1 MASVNAVI
9 RVDIDASAANAG
21 LASMAAQMGR
31 FNKGMIAGSAAMSAA
46 QVAAARKAAGALNAT
61 GNWMA
66 STGTM
71 MTATGRMAQQFD
83 KGTAKSFSSFR
94 QNMAMNNRSMTAS
107 SGINQLAAARVRA
120 LQTQYVALG
129 REVDGVQKVMKA
141 QPTGMVA
148 NRAWGSSAEFAAQ
161 RAILFRRNLTMGAN
175 SMINWGKNTQW
186 AGRQMMV
193 GMGIPMGLAAVGAV
207 RSFKEI
213 EAASISFKRVYGDAT
228 TSAGEKAQM
237 LGTIQSGVAQEM
249 TKYGIA
255 VSDTLDVAAK
265 AAATGQKGDALIA
278 ATRETMRVATL
289 GNMDY
294 MTALEGTIATQTAFG
309 VSARGMTRVT
319 DFMNAA
325 ENQTILSMEDMS
337 KAIPRVAPV
346 IRGLGGDVEDLGVLM
361 TALRAGGV
369 TAEQGANALKSGLAS
384 LINPTSTATDA
395 MKEFGIPLD
404 KIVQAN
410 KGDLIGTVE
419 GFGKALG
426 KLPKFQ
432 QQQALES
439 LFGKYQYARMGALFR
454 NINKKQAQETA
465 KLSKE
470 SNANLAQMSENEL
483 GQIAD
488 SNLTQFQGALERLKA
503 AAAPL
508 GGQIMGFLAP
518 IIDFGAKI
526 VDFFATNDIAGQ
538 VLMWGSAFAGLAGI
552 GTMLTGVFAN
562 FFGTMIKGGQFM
574 HRMGRGMIGRPLPKY
589 ETIADLEATAAQRQ
603 LGAAAEA
610 TTASLYG
617 ERGAVT
623 QLAAAL
629 NAMNAELRQAAGL
642 QAAAAG
648 GVVTGGAVAATS
660 TASKAAATTASTTT
674 AATTAVPVKA
684 AVPAVR
690 QRAQSYVGLPKG
702 KSDPVLAHIGA
713 RVPISQ
719 SDLERLAGQTRTDTT
734 TGKTVPTSAALF
746 AQQQLALDPDQRQ
759 RGYSGQ
765 GLYLADAFNNQLA
778 DPTVSKGAGWQTK
791 ANWLS
796 ALDQQGTFA
805 IDNQLRMMGV
815 DPSDDP
821 KQTQRIFDNLVR
833 SVAAGPSEISE
844 VEHLPGYMDKAIASE
859 FGDDPK
865 MMAAYEKTKEL
876 NAVPTGEDGKQRRG
890 VAGAVP
896 GALPFYGDKK
906 VGGQRVVSA
915 RKKGFYVPPAVDAR
929 TQALLDRAI
938 RDLDTAVTDRTG
950 AEKESTVATK
960 SSTAAQQKLQAAQKA
975 TQNETKLS
983 EKATAARTKR
993 TQELD
998 AARAAQVTAAQN
1010 VEKTQR
1016 EVKSAQRYLGQSKS
1030 PQAIRNN
1037 MERLRVASLAS
1048 WQALADQTAAS
1059 QRVSQVAARNA
1070 RLDEDLN
1077 KRRAAVESQ
1086 RAERV
1091 ANGTRLAQSEAKAE
1105 TTMRT
1110 AATQRAARVNSELA
1124 RQESLTSATK
1134 GFSGKE
1140 FANKLMGGPAPTQ
1153 RGGMWAT
1160 MRQGGAFTGETANA
1174 WSNKLMGMGM
1184 AADMVTMGL
1193 MAAGKDVPAWSH
1205 MVGMGM
1211 MTMGMFPGM
1220 VAKPAGMLGA
1230 AMKKAAAPVG
1240 RFTKE
1245 VGTTAL
1251 MAGAYGAELLLAKKA
1266 KPGQML
1272 TGVGKA
1278 TSVMGKIGMVGVAAA
1293 AVVGTLFVF
1302 KDAYDNSVNNA
1313 KQVGAAMAT
1322 SQSAMTA
1329 FAQETGQES
1338 RTMKEHRIALS
1349 NATGQTITQAEMTE
1363 TNNKLAGQAGQVMIE
1378 TINTAKQ
1385 GGTQAGISSVVAQA
1399 AGLYGEGLA
1408 SKAESVKIAGAL
1420 AEQTGL
1426 GSQTVEIVAM
1436 VKEVI
1441 MGKNP
1446 DPIEIQAKLTSLTL
1460 TPGALGQLGSQL
1472 AADSSWLAQGFGG
1485 GEDAL
1490 ARTLTAEAAAQRMMA
1505 EGAVP
1510 DLTEYFNAIETGFN
1524 MASDEGQLAMR
1535 QQSLDTFEAIEGTFD
1550 EIATPLIADGSII
1563 QGQMEEFRAA
1573 RLDAYN
1579 QMARNY
1585 YSEDPT
1591 SDYQVGLKTRSGL
1604 GAIEMAYV
1612 RGEVDQEVLGR
1623 LFSGGKESIA
1633 KVGLA
1638 FSSVGGAD
1646 QSRMFDVLAE
1656 EDATEIQTRV
1666 SKDLENVMK
1675 MGDPQ
1680 RLQNLAPKLEAY
1692 TALPE
1697 GRKQLQFS
1705 IESTGV
1711 QEIKNLEGVAKSID
1725 GLPPSIKKTV
1735 SVNVD
1740 GATKTDL
1747 ENIKSDFKALQ
1758 DFKPTQIE
1766 KAMGPGGAFSGTQI
1780 TRGNVRQLITELETY
1795 DNALTKAAAHRR
1807 EEEAAADQAAGKASR
1822 STSSS
1827 ENNPANPEPTD
1838 AKAAKTIEVK
1848 TKYKQPTNKIQDPKG
1863 TVEIKTKYA
1872 KPSNSIYGGKG
1883 GAGSALG
1890 ASMGSGAGAAVTI
1903 KTKWGKPSGKI
1914 PKPEPVTVPVVYQT
1928 KGAGL
1933 GAATGAL
1940 AAKAVSVKVNFEPGP
1955 PPQAPAQAAGK
1966 SIVEGLMPMVAAPS
1980 MATGITSVTGMIPSV
1995 QAPAVA
2001 SGSTTVN
2008 AYANIIGLAQAGG
2021 WIPTYDISK
2030 AEAKAL
2036 GYDVGDKDDG
2046 GNTDPTVSG
2055 QNSPGTGL
2063 GGASGSDAPT
2073 PSTSTDRR
2081 DGGAI
2086 KFANGGKAGSTRF
2099 KSTTSRVSGSGG
2111 PKSDKVPMMLSPGEF
2126 VMNARSVRK
2135 YGPRLMSLLNRRRIN
2150 KGMSI
2155 NFADGGE
2162 PAFRGVFS
2170 GQKVTGPGG
2179 PRDDKIPAWL
2189 SNGEFVMNA
2198 KSVKKYGLG
2207 FMSKINSMKLSGGG
2221 KAVRLKD
2228 GSDDWSWK
2236 KDVERPLAK
2245 AAAAFTQAAKMMN
2258 SKKVPGGVTGKNAV
2272 LQQIGD
2278 DPKALKHFLGM
2289 KKDKQLA
2296 FIKKAEK
2303 AVIRQEALN
2312 YKAEMDVRNKASA
2325 ARLRLASKILGGG
2338 KKVIGG
2344 RPGSININR
2353 RVGAEAALALD
2364 DSEIAEYNAI
2374 TGKNKKK
2381 KKKSYL
2387 RKALK
2392 AHRKEQTLQDR
2403 QSLLEQGLE
2412 DSRQKMID
2420 DARESAVNRNRDPDG
2435 KGTPNPYGADW
2446 MDAMTDD
2453 EKAIWARGQAGQ
2465 GGGHETTKL
2474 AAKAQAAAQ
2483 ARFNQQTIADSQAQ
2497 RTEMD
2502 KSNMLSQSKRW
2513 AMAAG
2518 GNTGNAFGLT
2528 DSAMKNLSQEDFDKM
2543 KQLEGMGTPEAKA
2556 ELDAFAAALN
2566 AAATEAL
2573 ALAAAESIQAKQSET
2588 KFSNVQADIAA
2599 GRGSGIADLDQNAA
2613 ENLSAEDYQMI
2624 QDLQEAGLP
2633 IGPFVESLNNAA
2645 DAADALAVAQ
2655 RKSALLDEA
2664 AFSRGKAAAITGG
2677 YGNLNQS
2684 AIANLSQEDYEM
2696 MQSLSGAELQSFIDS
2711 LNEAANAALELARV
2725 ERIQSLAKEAA
2736 FSNAKAAIAG
2746 GNNLGLSAGAAAA
2759 LTQEDYEMMQGLSG
2773 QALTDFQNAL
2783 NAAAAAALALAAAER
2798 TASLKR
2804 DAAFQKAQRAFVQSG
2819 GAQFGLTPGAME
2831 NLSQEDYEMLG
2842 QLSGQALQDF
2852 VNALNDASQA
2862 ATDLAEAQRIK
2873 SLNDEVAFNDRFN
2886 NAVTSGLSQDA
2897 LSGLSQEDFEMM
2909 QNMDATELIAF
2920 KQALNDAAESAKVA
2934 ALKAMT
2940 VGQRYQELSGLL
2952 DTVSQSYKDQWA
2964 AIGEQRVV
2972 EQTGKTR
2979 AQIEAENQLNQV
2991 IAGQYGQEQTLAQR
3005 AIAEINKQYD
3015 EQVKLLDKV
3024 IQSEQIITN
3033 LRKARLSVA
3042 SSLSTGD
3049 ISGAAA
3055 AAEDARAQGAQANL
3069 DLMKTAL
3076 QEEKE
3081 AKIEAKQ
3088 EYIDMLQD
3096 KIDLINDEIFRTTN
3110 LIEWHMATTA
3120 LAAANVTAAID
3131 IQNISLKASNAYW
3144 DAIRADTEVS
3154 LNRLASIMGMDFQPL
3169 LDGTAAANLAW
3180 QSYKNETISTSN
3192 TMVGIAGKLSDL
3204 AGKDLSPIVNQLS
3217 AVNSSLWAVD
3227 GSLTTVGTNLGNING
3242 ADFSNL
3248 TNTMVVINYGWLII
3262 SNTLS
3267 TVLQQLRDIA
3277 AEERD
3282 AAGRRGGVGSAHGR
3296 MRFSAG
3302 GFVPGVGNSDS
3313 VHAMLTP
3320 GEFVVKK
3327 AQAQK
3332 LGPLLAD
3339 MNQPNFKFSDLP
3351 GMVSASSS
3359 PSRGEVE
3366 GNTYN
3371 VVVNATTG
3379 ANAEE
3384 IATIAVRKIKDLNN
3398 GRLKGRNQ

>member
-1 MASVNAVI
+1 MVAVNAVI
-9 RVDIDASAANAG
+9 RVNIDASAANAG
-21 LASMAAQMGR
+21 LASMATQMGK

-46 QVAAARKAAGALNAT
+46 QVAAANRAAGSLNRT
-61 GNWMA
+61 GQWIA
-66 STGTM
+66 STGSM

-94 QNMAMNNRSMTAS
+94 QNMAMNNRSLTAN

-148 NRAWGSSAEFAAQ
+148 AQAWGSSAEFAAQ
-161 RAILFRRNLTMGAN
+161 RATLFRRNLTMGAN

-237 LGTIQSGVAQEM
+237 LGTIQGGVAQEM

-309 VSARGMTRVT
+309 VSAKGMTRVT

-384 LINPTSTATDA
+384 LINPTSTATAA

-404 KIVQAN
+404 KIVQSN
-410 KGDLIGTVE
+410 KGDLIGTVQD
-419 GFGKALG
+419 FGKAL
-426 KLPKFQ
+426 KELPKFQ

-465 KLSKE
+465 RLSKA
-470 SNANLAQMSENEL
+470 SNAKLAQMSENEL
-483 GQIAD
+483 AQIAD
-488 SNLTQFQGALERLKA
+488 SNLTKFQGALERLKA

-508 GGQIMGFLAP
+508 GGQILGFLAP

-526 VDFFATNDIAGQ
+526 VDFFATNDVAGQ
-538 VLMWGSAFAGLAGI
+538 VLMWGAAFAGLAGI

-562 FFGTMIKGGQFM
+562 FFGTMIKGGQLA
-574 HRMGRGMIGRPLPKY
+574 HRMGRAMIGRPLPKY
-589 ETIADLEATAAQRQ
+589 ESIADLEATAAQRQ
-603 LGAAAEA
+603 LAAAADA
-610 TTASLYG
+610 TSASLYG
-617 ERGAVT
+617 EKGAVT

-629 NAMNAELRQAAGL
+629 NAMNAELRESVGL
-642 QAAAAG
+642 QAAAG
-648 GVVTGGAVAATS
+648 GVVGGRGVSAGQ
-660 TASKAAATTASTTT
+660 KTASTIAAAAGSSALPLAAGRLSYTEGVRAHASSAINAAAIRSAYAGARPAGVDAKTWKRQKALVAGGAALYNGDVLRFSEPTNRAMGEGEVPKPVKASMYANEATRRGGGMYLDIAAQAGLPATKEVGAALDRTASLFRSNIMTAAGGSLDALISPEAFKQAHHSAVQQGLIDSGILPQKEWDKIRSAQYVNDDGNRLAIPESVQERPVGGTYRRASEGKANTAHMRALEGVTNALDADGRAVTERTAAVAGNTRATEAATRSAGGRTAAEEAYSKSIGEAGQKQKAAQARLNELEKARSGYLGGGSANANRLRALLGDSYQAQGTTKASRASATAANLASIDKMIADQRAEVAKETAAVKSRTTEAQKAAKDAYLGRVKPSTPLEEIKNLPPGQRAAAARARREELVAAKAETDRTT
-674 AATTAVPVKA
+674 AAT
-684 AVPAVR
+684 
-690 QRAQSYVGLPKG
+690 
-702 KSDPVLAHIGA
+702 
-713 RVPISQ
+713 
-719 SDLERLAGQTRTDTT
+719 
-734 TGKTVPTSAALF
+734 SAAKI
-746 AQQQLALDPDQRQ
+746 A
-759 RGYSGQ
+759 
-765 GLYLADAFNNQLA
+765 
-778 DPTVSKGAGWQTK
+778 
-791 ANWLS
+791 
-796 ALDQQGTFA
+796 
-805 IDNQLRMMGV
+805 
-815 DPSDDP
+815 
-821 KQTQRIFDNLVR
+821 
-833 SVAAGPSEISE
+833 
-844 VEHLPGYMDKAIASE
+844 VE
-859 FGDDPK
+859 
-865 MMAAYEKTKEL
+865 
-876 NAVPTGEDGKQRRG
+876 N
-890 VAGAVP
+890 
-896 GALPFYGDKK
+896 
-906 VGGQRVVSA
+906 
-915 RKKGFYVPPAVDAR
+915 
-929 TQALLDRAI
+929 
-938 RDLDTAVTDRTG
+938 
-950 AEKESTVATK
+950 
-960 SSTAAQQKLQAAQKA
+960 
-975 TQNETKLS
+975 
-983 EKATAARTKR
+983 
-993 TQELD
+993 
-998 AARAAQVTAAQN
+998 
-1010 VEKTQR
+1010 EKTQR
-1016 EVKSAQRYLGQSKS
+1016 
-1030 PQAIRNN
+1030 AI
-1037 MERLRVASLAS
+1037 
-1048 WQALADQTAAS
+1048 
-1059 QRVSQVAARNA
+1059 
-1070 RLDEDLN
+1070 
-1077 KRRAAVESQ
+1077 
-1086 RAERV
+1086 
-1091 ANGTRLAQSEAKAE
+1091 GGRLAEQE
-1105 TTMRT
+1105 R
-1110 AATQRAARVNSELA
+1110 NLA
-1124 RQESLTSATK
+1124 K
-1134 GFSGKE
+1134 GFSGRE
-1140 FANKLMGGPAPTQ
+1140 FAKGLIPSTTQ
-1153 RGGMWAT
+1153 RSGSSTWAA
-1160 MRQGGAFTGETANA
+1160 MRAGGAFTGDKANA

-1230 AMKKAAAPVG
+1230 AMKKAVGPTARFAKEAA
-1240 RFTKE
+1240 
-1245 VGTTAL
+1245 TTAV
-1251 MAGAYGAELLLAKKA
+1251 MFGAAGADLLFSSKRQRQSGKLL
-1266 KPGQML
+1266 P
-1272 TGVGKA
+1272 GVGNL
-1278 TSVMGKIGMVGVAAA
+1278 TSTLGKIGLVGTAAA
-1293 AVVGTLFVF
+1293 AVVGTLLVF
-1302 KDAYDNSVNNA
+1302 KDAYDHASDNA
-1313 KQVGAAMAT
+1313 QKVGSAMAT

-1338 RTMKEHRIALS
+1338 RTMKEHRLALS
-1349 NATGQTITQAEMTE
+1349 AATGKTITQAEMTE
-1363 TNNKLAGQAGQVMIE
+1363 TNNKLAGQAGQAMIQQI
-1378 TINTAKQ
+1378 TVAKE
-1385 GGTQAGISSVVAQA
+1385 GGTQAGALSVVAQA

-1408 SKAESVKIAGAL
+1408 SKSESIKIAGAL

-1446 DPIEIQAKLTSLTL
+1446 DPIEIQAKLTNLTL
-1460 TPGALGQLGSQL
+1460 SPDAISGLGDQL
-1472 AADSSWLAQGFGG
+1472 AADASWLAQFWAGGEGELARDLSGEAVAGRMMTPGVVPDFNEYANQAKSLFDLTGEVGRRAYTLQITDTMSSVEDKFNEATGTFRQAGGAFESQFNDLNEVVGQASEQMKTGYSDDPNSQYQQGYKARSGLLSVQAAFVRGDLDPETMGSLLEG
-1485 GEDAL
+1485 GEDIV
-1490 ARTLTAEAAAQRMMA
+1490 RNV
-1505 EGAVP
+1505 G
-1510 DLTEYFNAIETGFN
+1510 I
-1524 MASDEGQLAMR
+1524 
-1535 QQSLDTFEAIEGTFD
+1535 SL
-1550 EIATPLIADGSII
+1550 
-1563 QGQMEEFRAA
+1563 
-1573 RLDAYN
+1573 N
-1579 QMARNY
+1579 
-1585 YSEDPT
+1585 
-1591 SDYQVGLKTRSGL
+1591 
-1604 GAIEMAYV
+1604 
-1612 RGEVDQEVLGR
+1612 
-1623 LFSGGKESIA
+1623 
-1633 KVGLA
+1633 
-1638 FSSVGGAD
+1638 SVGGAD
-1646 QSRMFDVLAE
+1646 QKRMFDVLSE
-1656 EDATEIQTRV
+1656 EDATGARTRV
-1666 SKDLENVMK
+1666 AADVENILGY
-1675 MGDPQ
+1675 GDEA
-1680 RLQNLAPKLEAY
+1680 RTRALAPKIEAY
-1692 TALPE
+1692 NALPE
-1697 GRKQLQFS
+1697 GRKQLTFS

-1711 QEIKNLEGVAKSID
+1711 NDIKNLEGVAKSID

-1795 DNALTKAAAHRR
+1795 DNALTKVAAHRR

-1914 PKPEPVTVPVVYQT
+1914 PKPEPVTVPVIYQT

-2325 ARLRLASKILGGG
+2325 ARLRLANKILGGG

-2556 ELDAFAAALN
+2556 ELDAFRDALN

-2599 GRGSGIADLDQNAA
+2599 GRGSGIAGLDQNAA